1 MKSPRGRVDER
12 LRVPGLI
19 NQFMR
24 WMGGLIPPVILSGL
38 LGRRWRQARQ
48 NRENM
53 IADLVSQPESI
64 SI

>member
-1 MKSPRGRVDER
+1 MYKRVDER

-24 WMGGLIPPVILSGL
+24 WMVGLVPPVILSGL
-38 LGRRWRQARQ
+38 LGKRWRNARQ
-48 NRENM
+48 KRENM
-53 IADLVSQPESI
+53 IADLVARAESI